1 MGITCTT
8 ERQCGAVEKVTV
20 FHFPDL
26 PPPQC
31 GPWAK
36 PLTHNLPSLLHPLNR
51 TSISQA
57 VVLSVIRKHEHAHKH
72 REPYPCPLQSES
84 IKPSSTPGE

>member
-1 MGITCTT
+1 MAAYEREGEMGISCTT

-31 GPWAK
+31 RPQAE
-36 PLTHNLPSLLHPLNR
+36 PLTYYLPSFLYPLNR

-57 VVLSVIRKHEHAHKH
+57 VVLSVIRKH
-72 REPYPCPLQSES
+72 
-84 IKPSSTPGE
+84 